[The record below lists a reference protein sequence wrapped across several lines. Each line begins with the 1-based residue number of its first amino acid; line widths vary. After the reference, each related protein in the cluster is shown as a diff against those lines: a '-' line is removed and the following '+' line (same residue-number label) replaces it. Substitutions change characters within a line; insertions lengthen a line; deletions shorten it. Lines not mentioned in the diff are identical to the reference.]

1 MTTMDVTLRA
11 VIHNEKEQR
20 QRIMELEVA
29 LNESALA
36 LVGAH
41 NYLAEV
47 EPTGTAGMGLMDTIE
62 AALVI
67 YALPELGK
75 SNTAEF
81 GTTAEPSTTEQ
92 RIYDALG
99 MG

>member
-20 QRIMELEVA
+20 QRILELEVA

-36 LVGAH
+36 LVEAYKCPHISRKLG
-41 NYLAEV
+41 
-47 EPTGTAGMGLMDTIE
+47 DTIE

-75 SNTAEF
+75 SNAAEF
-81 GTTAEPSTTEQ
+81 GPMAEPSTTEQ
-92 RIYDALG
+92 RIYNALG